1 VSQEKFPFSIAVISE
16 AKHTTPITV
25 GTNLSLHL
33 HDPRANILHS
43 VSCDTPERVDDIV
56 PMPKALT
63 SAGLINSRP
72 DNYCPL
78 FQHGPLS
85 IIHLPTSQDCW
96 DTSGEIYVAGRFS
109 NILTYDRRY
118 FPRLQ
123 STIFS
128 GARLCSMTSIPYP
141 FAAEVKDRM
150 RRGELSIEEIDAA
163 KAEPGNT
170 LIACGEYNSK
180 GSLELYGLSTRPQK
194 TTLYENIS
202 SIKAQTQDFMRN
214 RQTSSDS
221 KLLSVSTHGTC
232 VVFSDGGG
240 NIKWVER
247 DGFTGVRKWNIGHGS
262 VEGPRNIFGSY
273 MDTSSGD
280 IVRKILHTK
289 PDTERNQDS
298 VDKDDLILWT
308 GEKVALLSFTSK
320 PEFTAD
326 SFEEKAKSAKE
337 AMKERE
343 ERIYGQTMKR
353 ALKIQADEVR
363 FISGLG
369 LR

>member
-1 VSQEKFPFSIAVISE
+1 
-16 AKHTTPITV
+16 
-25 GTNLSLHL
+25 
-33 HDPRANILHS
+33 
-43 VSCDTPERVDDIV
+43 
-56 PMPKALT
+56 
-63 SAGLINSRP
+63 
-72 DNYCPL
+72 
-78 FQHGPLS
+78 
-85 IIHLPTSQDCW
+85 
-96 DTSGEIYVAGRFS
+96 
-109 NILTYDRRY
+109 
-118 FPRLQ
+118 
-123 STIFS
+123 
-128 GARLCSMTSIPYP
+128 MTSIPYP

-180 GSLELYGLSTRPQK
+180 GSLELYGLSTGPQK
-194 TTLYENIS
+194 ITLYENIS

-221 KLLSVSTHGTC
+221 KLLSVSTHGTR
-232 VVFSDGGG
+232 VVISDGGG

-247 DGFTGVRKWNIGHGS
+247 DGFTGVREWNIGHGS

-273 MDTSSGD
+273 VDTSSGD

-289 PDTERNQDS
+289 PDIERNQDS

-308 GEKVALLSFTSK
+308 GEKVALLSFSSK

-326 SFEEKAKSAKE
+326 SFEEKAKSAEE
-337 AMKERE
+337 AMKEKE

-363 FISGLG
+363 FVSGLG